1 MKKIIMFIVTF
12 IIGINVL
19 NADCSDYEEI
29 AKDISYNVLSYF
41 NTEDVNTRIDVN
53 NLPSDM
59 YLEVRNS
66 FNSDKDIYKY
76 EDTDSGNFFF
86 YTKTVHRKINYEIR
100 VYTTDA
106 SCPNKVLRTIKFT
119 TPKYN
124 PHITSDL
131 CVGYYDK
138 VKYCDAFYDIKDMDL
153 DKFNKLVSEEISKIK
168 VENMTTLDYI
178 KKYYL
183 FALIPFL
190 IISGIYI
197 TKIVLV
203 KRRKKKYV

>member
-1 MKKIIMFIVTF
+1 MKKIIMFVVTF

-29 AKDISYNVLSYF
+29 AIDITYGS
-41 NTEDVNTRIDVN
+41 VNYDSGEEVVSQISIN
-53 NLPSDM
+53 NIFDGM
-59 YLEVRNS
+59 YLEVRNN
-66 FNSDKDIYKY
+66 FNSDKDVYK
-76 EDTDSGNFFF
+76 DDSIVDGSVTFN
-86 YTKTVHRKINYEIR
+86 TKTVLKKINYEIR

-106 SCPNKVLRTIKFT
+106 SCPNKVLRTIKVT

-124 PHITSDL
+124 PHYTSDL